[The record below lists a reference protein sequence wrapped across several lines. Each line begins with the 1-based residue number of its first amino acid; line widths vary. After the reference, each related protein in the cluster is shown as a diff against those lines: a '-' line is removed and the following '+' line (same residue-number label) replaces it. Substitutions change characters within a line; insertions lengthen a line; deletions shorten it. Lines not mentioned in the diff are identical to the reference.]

1 MIGNIKKIRR
11 ERRHNRI
18 RAKVIGSTLI
28 PRLSVFKSNT
38 RLIAQIID
46 DEKGK
51 TIASISTSDFK
62 VGTPKER
69 AEEAGKKIA
78 QDAKKEKIKKV
89 VFDRGGF
96 LYVGNIKTFAD
107 SVRSE
112 GIIF

>member
-11 ERRHNRI
+11 VRRHNRI
-18 RAKVIGSTLI
+18 RAKISGTVEI

-38 RLIAQIID
+38 QLTMQVID

-51 TIASISTSDFK
+51 TLVSVSTSDFK
-62 VGTPKER
+62 TGTLKER
-69 AEEAGKKIA
+69 TEKAGKKIA
-78 QDAKKEKIKKV
+78 QEIKEKNIKKA

-96 LYVGNIKTFAD
+96 LYTGNIKTFAD

-112 GIIF
+112 GLEF

>member
-18 RAKVIGSTLI
+18 RAKVIGSSAT

-38 RLIAQIID
+38 RLIAQIIN
-46 DEKGK
+46 DEKGE
-51 TIASISTSDFK
+51 TLASVSTSDFK

-69 AEEAGKKIA
+69 AKEAGKKIA
-78 QDAKKEKIKKV
+78 CDAKEKKIKKV

-107 SVRSE
+107 SARSE
-112 GIIF
+112 GLIF